1 MENTKLINT
10 QKEFVSVA
18 KEMFGENTTKVSRK
32 EVVRMINDRSIKYPV
47 WLLKSPTYRISRGQY
62 NLPTFEDTMSTETE
76 SVVDE
81 PTVEQVDR
89 KVVHMDDSIE

>member
-1 MENTKLINT
+1 MDNTKLINT

-18 KEMFGENTTKVSRK
+18 KDMFGENTTKVSRK

-47 WLLKSPTYRISRGQY
+47 WLLKSPTYRIGRGQY

-76 SVVDE
+76 SVVE
-81 PTVEQVDR
+81 ETVINDTE
-89 KVVHMDDSIE
+89 

>member
-1 MENTKLINT
+1 MDNTKLLNT

-62 NLPTFEDTMSTETE
+62 NLPTFEDIMSTESE

>member
-1 MENTKLINT
+1 MDNIKLLNT

-32 EVVRMINDRSIKYPV
+32 DVVKMIKDKSIKYPV
-47 WLLKSPTYRISRGQY
+47 WLLKSPTYRIGRGQY

>member
-18 KEMFGENTTKVSRK
+18 KDMFGENTTKVSRK
-32 EVVRMINDRSIKYPV
+32 EVVQMINDRSIKYPV
-47 WLLKSPTYRISRGQY
+47 WLLKSPTYRIGRGQY
-62 NLPTFEDTMSTETE
+62 NLPTFEDTISAKTE

>member
-18 KEMFGENTTKVSRK
+18 KDMFGENTTKVSRK
-32 EVVRMINDRSIKYPV
+32 EVVQMLNDRSIKYPV
-47 WLLKSPTYRISRGQY
+47 WLLKSPTYRIGRGQY

-76 SVVDE
+76 SVVE
-81 PTVEQVDR
+81 ETVINDTE
-89 KVVHMDDSIE
+89 

>member
-1 MENTKLINT
+1 MDNIKLLNT

-32 EVVRMINDRSIKYPV
+32 DVVKMIKDKSIKYPV
-47 WLLKSPTYRISRGQY
+47 WLLKSPTYRIGRGQY
-62 NLPTFEDTMSTETE
+62 NLPTFEDTMSIETE

-81 PTVEQVDR
+81 P
-89 KVVHMDDSIE
+89 VVNETE

>member
-18 KEMFGENTTKVSRK
+18 KDMFGENTTKVSRM
-32 EVVRMINDRSIKYPV
+32 EVVQMINDRSIKYPV
-47 WLLKSPTYRISRGQY
+47 WLLKSPTYRIGRGQY

-76 SVVDE
+76 SVVE
-81 PTVEQVDR
+81 ETVINDTE
-89 KVVHMDDSIE
+89 

>member
-1 MENTKLINT
+1 MDNNKLINT

-18 KEMFGENTTKVSRK
+18 KDMFGENTTKVSRK
-32 EVVRMINDRSIKYPV
+32 EVVRMIKDKGVKYPV

>member
-1 MENTKLINT
+1 MDNTKLLNT

-62 NLPTFEDTMSTETE
+62 NLPTFESAVVDEGIGKDTMSTETE

-81 PTVEQVDR
+81 TVINDTE
-89 KVVHMDDSIE
+89 

>member
-1 MENTKLINT
+1 MDNIKLLNT

-47 WLLKSPTYRISRGQY
+47 WLLKSPTYRIGRGQY
-62 NLPTFEDTMSTETE
+62 NLPTFEDTISAKSE

>member
-10 QKEFVSVA
+10 QKEFVTVA
-18 KEMFGENTTKVSRK
+18 KEMFGDGTTMVSRK
-32 EVVRMINDRSIKYPV
+32 EVVRMIKDKGVKYPV

-62 NLPTFEDTMSTETE
+62 NLPTFEDIISAKIE

-81 PTVEQVDR
+81 PVINDTE
-89 KVVHMDDSIE
+89 

>member
-1 MENTKLINT
+1 MDNTKLLNT
-10 QKEFVSVA
+10 QKEFVTVA

-62 NLPTFEDTMSTETE
+62 NLPTFEDTMSTESE

>member
-1 MENTKLINT
+1 MDNTKLLNT

-32 EVVRMINDRSIKYPV
+32 EVVRMINDKSIKYPV

-62 NLPTFEDTMSTETE
+62 NLPTFEDTMSTESE

>member
-1 MENTKLINT
+1 MDNTKLLNT

-32 EVVRMINDRSIKYPV
+32 EVLRMINDRSIKYPV

-62 NLPTFEDTMSTETE
+62 NLPTFEDTMSTESE

-89 KVVHMDDSIE
+89 MVVHMDDSIE

>member
-1 MENTKLINT
+1 MDNNKLINT

-47 WLLKSPTYRISRGQY
+47 WLLKSPTYRIGRGQY
-62 NLPTFEDTMSTETE
+62 NLPTFESAVVDEGIGKDTMSTETE

-81 PTVEQVDR
+81 TVINDTE
-89 KVVHMDDSIE
+89 

>member
-1 MENTKLINT
+1 MDNTKLLNT

>member
-18 KEMFGENTTKVSRK
+18 KDMFGENTTKVSRK
-32 EVVRMINDRSIKYPV
+32 EVVRMINDRGIKYPV
-47 WLLKSPTYRISRGQY
+47 WLLKSPTYRIGRGQY

-76 SVVDE
+76 SVVE
-81 PTVEQVDR
+81 ETVINDTE
-89 KVVHMDDSIE
+89 

>member
-18 KEMFGENTTKVSRK
+18 KDMFGENTTKVSRK
-32 EVVRMINDRSIKYPV
+32 EVVQMINDRSIKYPV
-47 WLLKSPTYRISRGQY
+47 WLLKSPTYRIGRGQY

-76 SVVDE
+76 SVVE
-81 PTVEQVDR
+81 ETVINDTE
-89 KVVHMDDSIE
+89 

>member
-1 MENTKLINT
+1 MDNNKLLNT

-32 EVVRMINDRSIKYPV
+32 EVVRMINDKGVKYPV
-47 WLLKSPTYRISRGQY
+47 WLLKSPTYRIGRGQY
-62 NLPTFEDTMSTETE
+62 NLPNFEDTISTETE

-81 PTVEQVDR
+81 PVINDTE
-89 KVVHMDDSIE
+89 

>member
-1 MENTKLINT
+1 MENTKLLNT

-18 KEMFGENTTKVSRK
+18 KDMFGENTTKVSRK

-47 WLLKSPTYRISRGQY
+47 WLLKSPTYRIGRGQY

>member
-1 MENTKLINT
+1 MDNIKLLNT

-62 NLPTFEDTMSTETE
+62 NLPTFEDTMSTESE
-76 SVVDE
+76 SIVDE

>member
-1 MENTKLINT
+1 MENIKLLNT

-18 KEMFGENTTKVSRK
+18 KDMFGENTTKVSRK

>member
-1 MENTKLINT
+1 MDNIKLLNT

-18 KEMFGENTTKVSRK
+18 KEMFGENTTKISRK

-62 NLPTFEDTMSTETE
+62 NLPTFEDIMSTESE

>member
-1 MENTKLINT
+1 MDNTKLINT

-62 NLPTFEDTMSTETE
+62 NLPTFEDTMSTESE